1 MLIVNDGKCKDL
13 SISKNIALEAVKVP
27 AGTETCTD
35 AGIEEIFQEP
45 IPFHTL
51 LTVNIRFSSGTCGQ

>member
-1 MLIVNDGKCKDL
+1 MMVNVR
-13 SISKNIALEAVKVP
+13 ISLFQKNIALEAVKVP